1 MVLDDTRD
9 GVPHATRRIGTT
21 RVVQP
26 EATMDGLINASPIAS
41 LLYLPPLPSNHPLK
55 PPPFSRATIKSKYVK
70 KRKIKTHSQRYQLG
84 GIVGEGR
91 SGRKHHKAVHDM
103 HDRRRRIH
111 RLAFVRE
118 IDVGDAAHGCWR
130 WMFTMTRSN
139 TSLNQT
145 LFLGQVASSS
155 TDLTLRTILASKVSS
170 SAPIC
175 LISSFKSVKFDS
187 AIHGESSCDLH
198 AGGLQYRPLDTIYSN
213 FIDALPVV
221 KYCSENN
228 KRLIHFST
236 CEVYGKTIGSYLP
249 KDSPLR
255 QDPAY
260 YILKEDTSPCI
271 FGSIEKQR
279 WSYACAKQLIE
290 RLIYAEG
297 AENGLE
303 FTIVRPFNWI
313 GPRMDFIPGID
324 GPSEGV
330 PRVLACFSNNL
341 LRREPLKL
349 VDGGESQ
356 RTFVYI
362 KDAIEAVL
370 LMIENPAR
378 ANGHI
383 FNVGNPNNEVTVRQL
398 AEMMTKVYSKVSGED
413 SIETPTIDVSSKEF
427 YGEGYDDSDKR
438 IPDMTII
445 NKQLGWDPKTSLWDL
460 LESTLTYQHRTYAEA
475 VKQSIAKA
483 VAN

>member
-1 MVLDDTRD
+1 MSSSSERVDLDGNPIKPITICMIGAGGFIGSHLCEKIMNETPHKVLALDVYNDKIKHLLEPD
-9 GVPHATRRIGTT
+9 NLPWHGRIHFH
-21 RVVQP
+21 RLNIKHDSRL
-26 EATMDGLINASPIAS
+26 EGLIKMS
-41 LLYLPPLPSNHPLK
+41 
-55 PPPFSRATIKSKYVK
+55 
-70 KRKIKTHSQRYQLG
+70 
-84 GIVGEGR
+84 
-91 SGRKHHKAVHDM
+91 
-103 HDRRRRIH
+103 
-111 RLAFVRE
+111 
-118 IDVGDAAHGCWR
+118 
-130 WMFTMTRSN
+130 
-139 TSLNQT
+139 
-145 LFLGQVASSS
+145 
-155 TDLTLRTILASKVSS
+155 DLTINLA
-170 SAPIC
+170 AIC
-175 LISSFKSVKFDS
+175 TPAD
-187 AIHGESSCDLH
+187 
-198 AGGLQYRPLDTIYSN
+198 YNTRPLDTIYSN

-236 CEVYGKTIGSYLP
+236 CEVYGKTIGSFLP

-260 YILKEDTSPCI
+260 YLLKEDDSPCI

-290 RLIYAEG
+290 RLIYGLLIFMYLFFCISCFCFPIFTNILSLTAEG
-297 AENGLE
+297 AENGMD

-313 GPRMDFIPGID
+313 GPRMDFIPGVD

-341 LRREPLKL
+341 LRGEPLKL

-370 LMIENPAR
+370 LMIENPGR

-398 AEMMTKVYSKVSGED
+398 AEMMIQVYSKVSGEQTP
-413 SIETPTIDVSSKEF
+413 ETPTIDVSSKEF

-445 NKQLGWDPKTSLWDL
+445 NKQLGWNPKTSLWDL

-475 VKQSIAKA
+475 IKKVIAKPIA
-483 VAN
+483 S

>member
-1 MVLDDTRD
+1 MASSGTRIDLDGSPIKPMTICMIGAGGFIGSHLCEKLMAETPHKVLALDVYNDKIKHLLEPSNGHPWSD
-9 GVPHATRRIGTT
+9 RIQFH
-21 RVVQP
+21 RLNIKHDSRL
-26 EATMDGLINASPIAS
+26 EGLIKTSDLLLDLVLNGSDS
-41 LLYLPPLPSNHPLK
+41 LSQ
-55 PPPFSRATIKSKYVK
+55 TIN
-70 KRKIKTHSQRYQLG
+70 
-84 GIVGEGR
+84 
-91 SGRKHHKAVHDM
+91 
-103 HDRRRRIH
+103 
-111 RLAFVRE
+111 LAA
-118 IDVGDAAHGCWR
+118 ICTPADY
-130 WMFTMTRSN
+130 N
-139 TSLNQT
+139 T
-145 LFLGQVASSS
+145 
-155 TDLTLRTILASKVSS
+155 
-170 SAPIC
+170 
-175 LISSFKSVKFDS
+175 
-187 AIHGESSCDLH
+187 
-198 AGGLQYRPLDTIYSN
+198 RPLDTIYSN

-236 CEVYGKTIGSYLP
+236 CEVYGKTIGSFLP

-255 QDPAY
+255 QDPEY
-260 YILKEDTSPCI
+260 YLLKENDSPCI

-362 KDAIEAVL
+362 KDAIDAVM
-370 LMIENPAR
+370 LMIENPTR

-383 FNVGNPNNEVTVRQL
+383 FNVGNPNNEVTVGQL
-398 AEMMTKVYSKVSGED
+398 GGMMTEVYAKVSGEPKL
-413 SIETPTIDVSSKEF
+413 EQPTIDVSSKEF
-427 YGEGYDDSDKR
+427 YGVGYDDSDKR

-445 NKQLGWDPKTSLWDL
+445 NRQLGWNPKTSLWDL

-475 VKQSIAKA
+475 IKKA
-483 VAN
+483 ISQPASTN

>member
-1 MVLDDTRD
+1 MASAARLDLDGNAIKPMTICMIGAGGFIGSHLCEKLMAETMHKVLAVDVYNDKIRHLLE
-9 GVPHATRRIGTT
+9 PATHPWSDRIQFH
-21 RVVQP
+21 R
-26 EATMDGLINASPIAS
+26 IN
-41 LLYLPPLPSNHPLK
+41 
-55 PPPFSRATIKSKYVK
+55 IK
-70 KRKIKTHSQRYQLG
+70 
-84 GIVGEGR
+84 
-91 SGRKHHKAVHDM
+91 HD
-103 HDRRRRIH
+103 
-111 RLAFVRE
+111 
-118 IDVGDAAHGCWR
+118 
-130 WMFTMTRSN
+130 
-139 TSLNQT
+139 
-145 LFLGQVASSS
+145 SSS
-155 TDLTLRTILASKVSS
+155 KDSSRWQIWFTVNLA
-170 SAPIC
+170 AIC
-175 LISSFKSVKFDS
+175 TPAD
-187 AIHGESSCDLH
+187 
-198 AGGLQYRPLDTIYSN
+198 YNTRPLDTIYSN

-236 CEVYGKTIGSYLP
+236 CEVYGKTIGSFLP

-260 YILKEDTSPCI
+260 YLLKEDASPA
-271 FGSIEKQR
+271 FLV
-279 WSYACAKQLIE
+279 QL
-290 RLIYAEG
+290 RSRAEG

-341 LRREPLKL
+341 LRHEPLKL
-349 VDGGESQ
+349 VDGGQSQ

-362 KDAIEAVL
+362 KDAIEAVF
-370 LMIENPAR
+370 LMIDNPSR

-383 FNVGNPNNEVTVRQL
+383 FNVGNPNNEVTVKQL
-398 AEMMTKVYSKVSGED
+398 AEMMTEV
-413 SIETPTIDVSSKEF
+413 PTVDVSSKEF

-445 NKQLGWDPKTSLWDL
+445 NKQLGWNPKTSLWDL

-475 VKQSIAKA
+475 IKQAIAKP
-483 VAN
+483 VAS

>member
-1 MVLDDTRD
+1 MANGSGRVDLDGRPVKPITICMIGAGGFIGSHLCEKLMSETPHKVLALDVYNDKIKHLLEPDTLPWAD
-9 GVPHATRRIGTT
+9 RIQFH
-21 RVVQP
+21 RINIKHDSRL
-26 EATMDGLINASPIAS
+26 EGLIKMA
-41 LLYLPPLPSNHPLK
+41 
-55 PPPFSRATIKSKYVK
+55 
-70 KRKIKTHSQRYQLG
+70 
-84 GIVGEGR
+84 
-91 SGRKHHKAVHDM
+91 
-103 HDRRRRIH
+103 
-111 RLAFVRE
+111 
-118 IDVGDAAHGCWR
+118 
-130 WMFTMTRSN
+130 
-139 TSLNQT
+139 
-145 LFLGQVASSS
+145 
-155 TDLTLRTILASKVSS
+155 DLTINLA
-170 SAPIC
+170 AIC
-175 LISSFKSVKFDS
+175 TPAD
-187 AIHGESSCDLH
+187 
-198 AGGLQYRPLDTIYSN
+198 YNTRPLDTIYSN

-236 CEVYGKTIGSYLP
+236 CEVYGKTIGSFLP
-249 KDSPLR
+249 KDHPLR

-260 YILKEDTSPCI
+260 YVLKEDTSPCI

-290 RLIYAEG
+290 RLVYAEG
-297 AENGLE
+297 AENALQ

-349 VDGGESQ
+349 VDGGQSQ
-356 RTFVYI
+356 RTFIYI

-370 LMIENPAR
+370 LMIENPDR
-378 ANGHI
+378 VNGHI

-398 AEMMTKVYSKVSGED
+398 AEMMTEVSNSENPEITSDKKSVHIASKMLEISCQVYSKVCGEPAP
-413 SIETPTIDVSSKEF
+413 ENPTIDVSSKEF

-445 NKQLGWDPKTSLWDL
+445 NRQLGWNPKTSLWDL

-475 VKQSIAKA
+475 VKKAVSKA
-483 VAN
+483 VAS

>member
-1 MVLDDTRD
+1 MASARVDLDGKSIKPITICMIGAGGFIGSHLCEKLIAETPHKVLAVDVYNDKIKHLLEPSSLPWAD
-9 GVPHATRRIGTT
+9 RIQFH
-21 RVVQP
+21 RLNIKSDSRL
-26 EATMDGLINASPIAS
+26 EGLIRMA
-41 LLYLPPLPSNHPLK
+41 
-55 PPPFSRATIKSKYVK
+55 
-70 KRKIKTHSQRYQLG
+70 
-84 GIVGEGR
+84 
-91 SGRKHHKAVHDM
+91 
-103 HDRRRRIH
+103 
-111 RLAFVRE
+111 
-118 IDVGDAAHGCWR
+118 
-130 WMFTMTRSN
+130 
-139 TSLNQT
+139 
-145 LFLGQVASSS
+145 
-155 TDLTLRTILASKVSS
+155 DLTINLA
-170 SAPIC
+170 AIC
-175 LISSFKSVKFDS
+175 TPAD
-187 AIHGESSCDLH
+187 
-198 AGGLQYRPLDTIYSN
+198 YNTRPLDTIYSN

-221 KYCSENN
+221 KYCSENG

-236 CEVYGKTIGSYLP
+236 CEVYGKTVGCFLP

-255 QDPAY
+255 QLSSLSYCANSLCTNCAWPSGVTYDCRLPVYVFAIADTGIKNYFVHTMVIFMSLLFGFCGSVYQDPAY
-260 YILKEDTSPCI
+260 YVLAEDASPCI
-271 FGSIEKQR
+271 FGPIEKQR

-349 VDGGESQ
+349 VDGGQSQ

-398 AEMMTKVYSKVSGED
+398 AEMMTQVYTKVSGESPVD
-413 SIETPTIDVSSKEF
+413 TPTIDISSKEF

-445 NKQLGWDPKTSLWDL
+445 NRQLGWNPKTSLWDL

-475 VKQSIAKA
+475 IKKA
-483 VAN
+483 TSQPMAS

>member
-1 MVLDDTRD
+1 MASAARVDLDGNPIKPITICMIGAGGFIGSHLCEKLMAETPHKVLAVDVYNDKIKHLLEPASLPWSD
-9 GVPHATRRIGTT
+9 RIQFH
-21 RVVQP
+21 RINIKNDSRL
-26 EATMDGLINASPIAS
+26 EGLIKMA
-41 LLYLPPLPSNHPLK
+41 
-55 PPPFSRATIKSKYVK
+55 
-70 KRKIKTHSQRYQLG
+70 
-84 GIVGEGR
+84 
-91 SGRKHHKAVHDM
+91 
-103 HDRRRRIH
+103 
-111 RLAFVRE
+111 
-118 IDVGDAAHGCWR
+118 
-130 WMFTMTRSN
+130 
-139 TSLNQT
+139 
-145 LFLGQVASSS
+145 
-155 TDLTLRTILASKVSS
+155 DLTINLA
-170 SAPIC
+170 AIC
-175 LISSFKSVKFDS
+175 TPAD
-187 AIHGESSCDLH
+187 
-198 AGGLQYRPLDTIYSN
+198 YNTRPLDTIYSN

-228 KRLIHFST
+228 KRIIHFST
-236 CEVYGKTIGSYLP
+236 CEVYGKTIGCFLP
-249 KDSPLR
+249 KDHPLR
-255 QDPAY
+255 LEIRHVIDVKKLESYSNLFDPAY
-260 YILKEDTSPCI
+260 FVLKEDDSPCI
-271 FGSIEKQR
+271 FGPIEKQR

-349 VDGGESQ
+349 VDGGQSQ

-398 AEMMTKVYSKVSGED
+398 AEMMTQVYSKVSTEPPL
-413 SIETPTIDVSSKEF
+413 EVPTIDISSKEF

-445 NKQLGWDPKTSLWDL
+445 NRQLGWNPKTSLWDL
-460 LESTLTYQHRTYAEA
+460 LESTLTYQHSTYAQA
-475 VKQSIAKA
+475 IKQAISKPLASG
-483 VAN
+483 

>member
-1 MVLDDTRD
+1 VHVRLYHHKKKEEGSIEEKMAAKVDLDGNPIKAMTICMIGAGGFIGSHLCEKLMAETPHKVLALDVYSDKIKHLLEPAGSHPWSD
-9 GVPHATRRIGTT
+9 RIQFH
-21 RVVQP
+21 RLNIKHDSRL
-26 EATMDGLINASPIAS
+26 EGLIKMA
-41 LLYLPPLPSNHPLK
+41 
-55 PPPFSRATIKSKYVK
+55 
-70 KRKIKTHSQRYQLG
+70 
-84 GIVGEGR
+84 
-91 SGRKHHKAVHDM
+91 
-103 HDRRRRIH
+103 
-111 RLAFVRE
+111 
-118 IDVGDAAHGCWR
+118 
-130 WMFTMTRSN
+130 
-139 TSLNQT
+139 
-145 LFLGQVASSS
+145 
-155 TDLTLRTILASKVSS
+155 DLTINLA
-170 SAPIC
+170 AIC
-175 LISSFKSVKFDS
+175 TPAD
-187 AIHGESSCDLH
+187 
-198 AGGLQYRPLDTIYSN
+198 YNTRPLDTIYSN

-221 KYCSENN
+221 KYCSENS

-236 CEVYGKTIGSYLP
+236 CEVYGKTIGSFLP
-249 KDSPLR
+249 KDSALR
-255 QDPAY
+255 KDPAY
-260 YILKEDTSPCI
+260 FVLKEDESPCI
-271 FGSIEKQR
+271 FGPIDKQR

-362 KDAIEAVL
+362 KDAIEAVM

-378 ANGHI
+378 ANSHI
-383 FNVGNPNNEVTVRQL
+383 FNVGNPDNEVTVRQL
-398 AEMMTKVYSKVSGED
+398 AEMMTEVYSKVSGEP
-413 SIETPTIDVSSKEF
+413 SLESPTVDVSSTEF
-427 YGEGYDDSDKR
+427 YGVGYDDSDKR

-445 NKQLGWDPKTSLWDL
+445 NKQLGWNPKTSLWDL

-475 VKQSIAKA
+475 IKQAIAKPA
-483 VAN
+483 AN

>member
-1 MVLDDTRD
+1 MASVARLDLDGKPIKGMTICMIGAGGFIGSHLCEKLMGETPHKVLAVDVYSDKIKHLLEPAEAS
-9 GVPHATRRIGTT
+9 VPWADRIQFH
-21 RVVQP
+21 RINIKNDSRL
-26 EATMDGLINASPIAS
+26 EGLIKMADLVIN
-41 LLYLPPLPSNHPLK
+41 
-55 PPPFSRATIKSKYVK
+55 
-70 KRKIKTHSQRYQLG
+70 
-84 GIVGEGR
+84 
-91 SGRKHHKAVHDM
+91 
-103 HDRRRRIH
+103 
-111 RLAFVRE
+111 LAA
-118 IDVGDAAHGCWR
+118 ICTPADY
-130 WMFTMTRSN
+130 N
-139 TSLNQT
+139 T
-145 LFLGQVASSS
+145 
-155 TDLTLRTILASKVSS
+155 
-170 SAPIC
+170 
-175 LISSFKSVKFDS
+175 
-187 AIHGESSCDLH
+187 
-198 AGGLQYRPLDTIYSN
+198 RPLDTIYSN

-236 CEVYGKTIGSYLP
+236 CEVYGKTIGSFLP

-255 QDPAY
+255 QHSKGWSNKLISLPVTVGFHTFTVFSLPQSRTSMAVTAVSFFPYCSFLSKTIVMDPAY
-260 YILKEDTSPCI
+260 FVLKEDASPCI

-297 AENGLE
+297 AENDLE

-356 RTFVYI
+356 RTFIYI

-398 AEMMTKVYSKVSGED
+398 AEMMNEVYSKVSGEP
-413 SIETPTIDVSSKEF
+413 SLEVPTIDVSSKEF

-445 NKQLGWDPKTSLWDL
+445 NRQLGWNPKTSLWDL

-475 VKQSIAKA
+475 VKQAISKPLAS
-483 VAN
+483 N

>member
-1 MVLDDTRD
+1 MSFWQISQVERGILSISAMASVARLDLDGNPIEPMTICMIGAGGFIGSHLCEKLMAETPHTVLAVDVYCDKIKHLLDPEEGQEASR
-9 GVPHATRRIGTT
+9 GRIQFH
-21 RVVQP
+21 RLNIKHDSRL
-26 EATMDGLINASPIAS
+26 EGLIKMSDLVSSLAPWNRSDSGS
-41 LLYLPPLPSNHPLK
+41 LLAFAFFNVIMCVVEQIL
-55 PPPFSRATIKSKYVK
+55 FSLQTIN
-70 KRKIKTHSQRYQLG
+70 
-84 GIVGEGR
+84 
-91 SGRKHHKAVHDM
+91 
-103 HDRRRRIH
+103 
-111 RLAFVRE
+111 LAA
-118 IDVGDAAHGCWR
+118 ICTPADY
-130 WMFTMTRSN
+130 N
-139 TSLNQT
+139 T
-145 LFLGQVASSS
+145 
-155 TDLTLRTILASKVSS
+155 
-170 SAPIC
+170 
-175 LISSFKSVKFDS
+175 
-187 AIHGESSCDLH
+187 
-198 AGGLQYRPLDTIYSN
+198 RPLDTIYSN

-221 KYCSENN
+221 RYCSENS

-236 CEVYGKTIGSYLP
+236 CEVYGKTIGSFLP
-249 KDSPLR
+249 KDHPLR
-255 QDPAY
+255 KEPEFFV
-260 YILKEDTSPCI
+260 LKEDASPCI

-349 VDGGESQ
+349 VDGGQSQ

-383 FNVGNPNNEVTVRQL
+383 FNVGNPNNEATVKQL
-398 AEMMTKVYSKVSGED
+398 AEIMTQVYAKVSGEPPL
-413 SIETPTIDVSSKEF
+413 EVPTIDVSSREF

-445 NKQLGWDPKTSLWDL
+445 NKQLGWNPKTSLWDL
-460 LESTLTYQHRTYAEA
+460 LDSTLTYQHKTYAEA
-475 VKQSIAKA
+475 IRTSLAKPA
-483 VAN
+483 ASS

>member
-1 MVLDDTRD
+1 MASSTVRVDLDGKPINQLTICMIGAGGFIGSHLCEKILNETQHKILALDVYND
-9 GVPHATRRIGTT
+9 KIKHLLEPDNLSWAGRIQFH
-21 RVVQP
+21 RINIKHDSRL
-26 EATMDGLINASPIAS
+26 EGLIKMS
-41 LLYLPPLPSNHPLK
+41 
-55 PPPFSRATIKSKYVK
+55 
-70 KRKIKTHSQRYQLG
+70 
-84 GIVGEGR
+84 
-91 SGRKHHKAVHDM
+91 
-103 HDRRRRIH
+103 
-111 RLAFVRE
+111 
-118 IDVGDAAHGCWR
+118 
-130 WMFTMTRSN
+130 
-139 TSLNQT
+139 
-145 LFLGQVASSS
+145 
-155 TDLTLRTILASKVSS
+155 DLTINLA
-170 SAPIC
+170 AIC
-175 LISSFKSVKFDS
+175 TPAD
-187 AIHGESSCDLH
+187 
-198 AGGLQYRPLDTIYSN
+198 YNTRPLDTIYSN
-213 FIDALPVV
+213 FVDALPVV
-221 KYCSENN
+221 KYCSENG

-236 CEVYGKTIGSYLP
+236 CEVYGKTIGSFLP

-260 YILKEDTSPCI
+260 YMLKEDASPCI

-290 RLIYAEG
+290 RLVYAEG

-313 GPRMDFIPGID
+313 GPRMDFIPGVD
-324 GPSEGV
+324 GPSEGC
-330 PRVLACFSNNL
+330 PRAL

-370 LMIENPAR
+370 LMIENPSR

-398 AEMMTKVYSKVSGED
+398 AEMMTAVYANVSGEPAL
-413 SIETPTIDVSSKEF
+413 EEPTVDVSSKEF

-445 NKQLGWDPKTSLWDL
+445 NRQLGWNPKTSLWDL
-460 LESTLTYQHRTYAEA
+460 LDSTLTYQHKTYAEA
-475 VKQSIAKA
+475 IKKVMSQPTTS
-483 VAN
+483 

>member
-1 MVLDDTRD
+1 MASS
-9 GVPHATRRIGTT
+9 ATRVDLDGSPIKPMTICMIGAGGFIGSHLCEKLMVETPHKVLALDVYNDKIKHLLEPSDGHPWSDRIQFH
-21 RVVQP
+21 RLNIKHDSRL
-26 EATMDGLINASPIAS
+26 EGLIKTSDLLLDLVLNGSDS
-41 LLYLPPLPSNHPLK
+41 LSQ
-55 PPPFSRATIKSKYVK
+55 TIN
-70 KRKIKTHSQRYQLG
+70 
-84 GIVGEGR
+84 
-91 SGRKHHKAVHDM
+91 
-103 HDRRRRIH
+103 
-111 RLAFVRE
+111 LAA
-118 IDVGDAAHGCWR
+118 ICTPADY
-130 WMFTMTRSN
+130 N
-139 TSLNQT
+139 T
-145 LFLGQVASSS
+145 
-155 TDLTLRTILASKVSS
+155 
-170 SAPIC
+170 
-175 LISSFKSVKFDS
+175 
-187 AIHGESSCDLH
+187 
-198 AGGLQYRPLDTIYSN
+198 RPLDTIYSN

-236 CEVYGKTIGSYLP
+236 CEVYGKTIGSFLP

-255 QDPAY
+255 QDPEY
-260 YILKEDTSPCI
+260 YLLKENDSPCI

-362 KDAIEAVL
+362 KDAIDAVM
-370 LMIENPAR
+370 LMIENPTR

-398 AEMMTKVYSKVSGED
+398 GEMMTEVYAKVSGEPKL
-413 SIETPTIDVSSKEF
+413 EQPTIDVSSKEF
-427 YGEGYDDSDKR
+427 YGVGYDDSDKR

-445 NKQLGWDPKTSLWDL
+445 NRQLGWNPKTSLWDL

-475 VKQSIAKA
+475 IKKA
-483 VAN
+483 ISQPASTN